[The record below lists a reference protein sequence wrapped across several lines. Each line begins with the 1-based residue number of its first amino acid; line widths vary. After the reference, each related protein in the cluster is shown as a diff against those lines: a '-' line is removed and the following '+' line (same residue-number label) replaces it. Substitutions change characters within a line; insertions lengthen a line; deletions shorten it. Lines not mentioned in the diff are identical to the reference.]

1 MPGCFIAFEGIDGSG
16 KSTIARIVAGRL
28 RELGHDVV
36 LTREPG
42 GTAAGQKIR
51 AVLLDGQFE
60 LSAEAELLLMCAD
73 RAEHVARVIR
83 PALDAGSIVI
93 SDRYEGSTRAYQGYG
108 LGLDLALVDEVISF
122 ATCGLLPDL
131 TVLIDVDTTI
141 AAERRSRDD
150 TNVNALDL
158 RDIGSRQRVRDG
170 FLSIAA
176 TEPSW
181 RVIDGSRAIDEVVSD
196 AFDLVTQSIATRL
209 TIR

>member
-16 KSTIARIVAGRL
+16 KTTIARIVADRL
-28 RELGHDVV
+28 RERRHDVV

-60 LSAEAELLLMCAD
+60 LSPETELLLMCAD
-73 RAEHVARVIR
+73 RAEHVSCVIR

-93 SDRYEGSTRAYQGYG
+93 SDRYEGSTRAYQGHG
-108 LGLDLALVDEVISF
+108 LGLELALVDQVIGL
-122 ATCGLLPDL
+122 ATRGLVPDL
-131 TVLIDVDTTI
+131 TVLIDVDTTT

-150 TNVNALDL
+150 TNVNILDL
-158 RDIGSRQRVRDG
+158 RDIGYRERVRDG

-176 TEPSW
+176 TEPAW
-181 RVIDGSRAIDEVVSD
+181 RVIDGSGAVDNVASD
-196 AFDLVTQSIATRL
+196 ALELVTQSIATRL
-209 TIR
+209 TLR

>member
-1 MPGCFIAFEGIDGSG
+1 MRGCFIAFEGIDGSG
-16 KSTIARIVAGRL
+16 KSTIARIVAERL

-42 GTAAGQKIR
+42 GTAAGQMIR
-51 AVLLDGQFE
+51 ALLLDGQFE
-60 LSAEAELLLMCAD
+60 LTPEAELLLMCAD
-73 RAEHVARVIR
+73 RAEHVSRVIR

-93 SDRYEGSTRAYQGYG
+93 SDRYEGSTRAYQGHG
-108 LGLDLALVDEVISF
+108 LGLDLALVEHVIDL
-122 ATCGLLPDL
+122 ATRGLVPDL
-131 TVLIDVDTTI
+131 TVLIDVDTTT

-150 TNVNALDL
+150 TNVNALDI
-158 RDIGSRQRVRDG
+158 REVGYRQRVRDG

-181 RVIDGSRAIDEVVSD
+181 RVIAGSRAVEDVAAD
-196 AFDLVTQSIATRL
+196 ALELVTQTIATRL